1 MVNKCHCGKG
11 ACFNVPT
18 EKKGIYC
25 VSHRLSGMINV
36 INKLCEDPTCEPRLR
51 ASFNFPGLK
60 PIMCSNH
67 ALDGMVNMN
76 TPTCKGSTEQGAK
89 KCYQSPV
96 YNYMGEK
103 KALYCITHRLENMV
117 NVIGKRCEDPLCI
130 KKTIASF
137 NYPGERP
144 GRFCAKH
151 RLDDMVDIRHDK
163 CEFEGCGV
171 SPSFKFESDSA
182 CRFCSDHRL
191 DGMIDGKHRKCAE
204 TGCNTAPSYNYEEE
218 YLPLYCLDH
227 RLDEM
232 VDVIHKRCKETGCIR
247 RPLCNF
253 PNETHGIYCVT
264 HRLDG
269 MENVVSKKCQE
280 TGCIVHPSYNF
291 PHEKQGLYCVTHR
304 LDGMD
309 DVVSQKCASDWCNT
323 SVRNKYD
330 GYCLFCFVN
339 LFPEKP
345 VARNY
350 KTKERTIVDFVLAE
364 FPDVSWV
371 ADKRVQHGCS
381 RRRPDLLLD
390 LGYQVIIIEVDEN
403 QHTAYDCS
411 CENKRIM
418 ELSQDN
424 GHRPVIFIRF
434 NPDLYITNTNATVR
448 SCWRANQNG
457 IFVVK
462 DNTLWLKRLD
472 LLKQQV
478 TYWLHNTSDKTVET
492 IQLCYDGFL
501 PL

>member
-1 MVNKCHCGKG
+1 MVNKCHCGK
-11 ACFNVPT
+11 AAYFNSPT
-18 EKKGIYC
+18 EKKGLYC
-25 VSHRLSGMINV
+25 ATHRLPDMINV
-36 INKLCEDPTCEPRLR
+36 LDKLCEDPTCDPRLR

-60 PIMCSNH
+60 PILCSNH
-67 ALDGMVNMN
+67 ALDGMVNLKSA
-76 TPTCKGSTEQGAK
+76 TCKGSNEQGAQ
-89 KCYQSPV
+89 KCYQSPI
-96 YNYMGEK
+96 YNYDGEK
-103 KALYCITHRLENMV
+103 KALYCLDHRLENMV
-117 NVIGKRCEDPLCI
+117 NVIGKRCEDSRCI

-137 NYPGERP
+137 NYPGERS

-171 SPSFKFESDSA
+171 SPSFKFDGDPA

-204 TGCNTAPSYNYEEE
+204 TGCNTAPTYNYEDED
-218 YLPLYCLDH
+218 LPLYCLDH

-247 RPLCNF
+247 RPLYNL
-253 PNETHGIYCVT
+253 PNESH
-264 HRLDG
+264 
-269 MENVVSKKCQE
+269 
-280 TGCIVHPSYNF
+280 
-291 PHEKQGLYCVTHR
+291 GLYCVTHR
-304 LDGMD
+304 LEGMD
-309 DVVSQKCASDWCNT
+309 DVISKKCVSEWCNT
-323 SVRNKYD
+323 IVKNKYD

-345 VARNY
+345 VSRNY

-364 FPDVSWV
+364 FPDFTWV
-371 ADKRVQHGCS
+371 ADKRVQNGCS

-424 GHRPVIFIRF
+424 GHRPIIFIRF
-434 NPDLYITNTNATVR
+434 NPDLYITSTNAIAR
-448 SCWRANQNG
+448 SCWKANQNG

-472 LLKQQV
+472 QLKQQV

-492 IQLCYDGFL
+492 IQLCYDGF
-501 PL
+501 PPV